1 LALDR
6 FAGHFHFHFLFALNG
21 QRQGS
26 QAAAVTE
33 GDPVALFLVRF
44 PDYPLVRLVL
54 DPGEG
59 VWLPDADVI
68 YDDDCSGKQDIDV
81 WLILKDEGGRRKAE

>member
-1 LALDR
+1 L
-6 FAGHFHFHFLFALNG
+6 LNG
-21 QRQGS
+21 PRQFS
-26 QAAAVTE
+26 QVAAVTA
-33 GDPVALFLVRF
+33 GDPVGSFLAHF

-81 WLILKDEGGRRKAE
+81 WLILKDEGGGHQAEQKHVR